1 MPAPSPSP
9 RALIATPEKFIGFI
23 TPSSNT
29 VVERVTLAILR
40 DFPQVS
46 PHFSRTPVVG
56 AVDPFPQSYDFDNML
71 AAARLLGDA
80 RLDAIVWNGSKGGS
94 VGFAVD
100 HDLVARIEAA
110 TGARSTT
117 TTLAIDQV
125 FRADG
130 VTRFGMVTPYVEAYS
145 QRIVDT
151 FGREGYG
158 CVAMVNSGLKDN
170 FSFSTVP
177 PDTIVA
183 MLREA
188 ARAKPQAI
196 ITYCTNFA
204 AAPLVAEME
213 AELGIP
219 IYDSVTMAV
228 WQALKLVG
236 VGTAPGEAWG
246 QVFRR

>member
-1 MPAPSPSP
+1 
-9 RALIATPEKFIGFI
+9 
-23 TPSSNT
+23 
-29 VVERVTLAILR
+29 
-40 DFPQVS
+40 
-46 PHFSRTPVVG
+46 
-56 AVDPFPQSYDFDNML
+56 
-71 AAARLLGDA
+71 
-80 RLDAIVWNGSKGGS
+80 
-94 VGFAVD
+94 
-100 HDLVARIEAA
+100 
-110 TGARSTT
+110 
-117 TTLAIDQV
+117 
-125 FRADG
+125 
-130 VTRFGMVTPYVEAYS
+130 
-145 QRIVDT
+145 
-151 FGREGYG
+151 REGYG

-236 VGTAPGEAWG
+236 VDTAPGEAWG
-246 QVFRR
+246 QVFKR